1 MSGETKK
8 YLDGEGLSVLWNK
21 VKAGDNAVAAGAAED
36 LQSAVTTINTSIG
49 AINTRLNGGD
59 PVYAAVRDG
68 SGNTITETYIP
79 NSNKGVANGVATLDS
94 NGKVPSTQLPSYVD
108 DVVEAYYYNGSFYE
122 EDTHTTLITPE
133 TGKIYVDLSTN
144 KEYRWGGS
152 AYAEISASLAIG
164 TTAGTAFEGSRG
176 YAIEQNYVPKETYG
190 TGVGL
195 IDTCG
200 KIENSGGYVT
210 ATCHDEDLTVPSSDI
225 KHTQLSL
232 TPNYEVLKSYFI
244 DRDASTNNK
253 KAEIS
258 VSRYGHI
265 TLQVSRGADY
275 TTPSSIPTATSTL
288 YLDLNSFTYNDS
300 KVVTESD
307 TLTENEINAICV

>member
-8 YLDGEGLSVLWNK
+8 YLDGDGLSVLWTK

-108 DVVEAYYYNGSFYE
+108 DVIEAYYYNGSFYE

-144 KEYRWGGS
+144 KQYRWGGS

-164 TTAGTAFEGSRG
+164 TTSGTAFEGSRG
-176 YAIEQNYVPKETYG
+176 YAIEQNYVEKIKTVNDVTSEIYRTSPAGILRFDSRGSNRRNVFDIHPYNVNNEIYATYSPVASG
-190 TGVGL
+190 ELSMTKTVL
-195 IDTCG
+195 KC
-200 KIENSGGYVT
+200 SGGT
-210 ATCHDEDLTVPSSDI
+210 EVPYI
-225 KHTQLSL
+225 NLSVYSF
-232 TPNYEVLKSYFI
+232 YEGGSAQGVSKSLK
-244 DRDASTNNK
+244 
-253 KAEIS
+253 
-258 VSRYGHI
+258 
-265 TLQVSRGADY
+265 L
-275 TTPSSIPTATSTL
+275 TSTSVTI
-288 YLDLNSFTYNDS
+288 DDS
-300 KVVTESD
+300 KIVTESD